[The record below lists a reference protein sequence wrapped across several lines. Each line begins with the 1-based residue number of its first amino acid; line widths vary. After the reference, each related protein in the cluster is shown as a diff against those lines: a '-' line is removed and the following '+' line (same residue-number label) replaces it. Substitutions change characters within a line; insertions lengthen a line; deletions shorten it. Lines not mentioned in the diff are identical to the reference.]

1 MANCANCRTT
11 VTSHNSWCTACETVQ
26 YCGKQ
31 CQAEHWYDGNHA
43 EICQDI
49 GKRYWM
55 KRAVEHPGA
64 LRRHA
69 KSEHMSTAGYARHVL
84 RGHKHHHG
92 STERNAPS
100 WRRRLQNT
108 EEKIVNTAEVTTTT
122 KKTKDTIKE
131 NPIGTFLRRPCFE
144 EKKIDFFLF
153 QKYHFRHTLFCLF

>member
-84 RGHKHHHG
+84 RSHKHHHG
-92 STERNAPS
+92 STERKRAVLAQTFAKYRGKDRQYGGS
-100 WRRRLQNT
+100 DDDD
-108 EEKIVNTAEVTTTT
+108 EEDEGYHQGK
-122 KKTKDTIKE
+122 
-131 NPIGTFLRRPCFE
+131 PHRHFFE
-144 EKKIDFFLF
+144 ASLF
-153 QKYHFRHTLFCLF
+153 